1 MAPPLSIAKA
11 QSQRRSMPWE
21 KGLWCWWVRD
31 PHHRM
36 QIILWRTLVSL
47 SFSLKVIIIVITTV
61 YLFILEMAILKE
73 NDLNK
78 IKHEKTY
85 NKNLVT
91 SEICIFIIIT
101 VICYSKDKLHNYEKI
116 IITMDYF
123 HNLQNLLIILM
134 RYQEQLLFISLLG
147 LVVNI
152 NVK

>member
-1 MAPPLSIAKA
+1 
-11 QSQRRSMPWE
+11 
-21 KGLWCWWVRD
+21 
-31 PHHRM
+31 
-36 QIILWRTLVSL
+36 
-47 SFSLKVIIIVITTV
+47 
-61 YLFILEMAILKE
+61 MAILKE